1 MSNSDI
7 PNHGQATVD
16 PPDDTADGAT
26 VPTSVKEAQQAAEQA
41 FRAYRS
47 GVDDARNALSRA
59 EKEYRASIKRAERA
73 RGEAAVPAKI
83 ASLGVV
89 RKVTLSETTIRT
101 PKGEFPLTSD
111 VEA

>member
-7 PNHGQATVD
+7 PDPGQATAD
-16 PPDDTADGAT
+16 PPTDTADGAT
-26 VPTSVKEAQQAAEQA
+26 VPTSVKDAHQVAEQA

-47 GVDDARNALSRA
+47 SVDDARSALSRA

-73 RGEAAVPAKI
+73 RGEAATPAKI

-101 PKGEFPLTSD
+101 PKGEFPLTPT
-111 VEA
+111 